1 MARVVVA
8 EQTGQMV
15 LKVVV
20 LYFHP
25 LRQLAA
31 DTEVLLR
38 RVAAVAQA
46 VVLVEILLVYPVAL
60 AQAVKEI
67 MVGITDLVDQYKIP
81 AVVGAVLAQ
90 QEQAA

>member
-1 MARVVVA
+1 
-8 EQTGQMV
+8 MV
-15 LKVVV
+15 HKVVIR
-20 LYFHP
+20 YFHP

-46 VVLVEILLVYPVAL
+46 AVLVGIRLAYPVAL

-67 MVGITDLVDQYKIP
+67 MVGITDLVDQYKIRA
-81 AVVGAVLAQ
+81 AVAAVLAQ

>member
-1 MARVVVA
+1 MVA
-8 EQTGQMV
+8 QTAQMEF
-15 LKVVV
+15 KVVV

-25 LRQLAA
+25 LRQLVV

-38 RVAAVAQA
+38 RVAAVVPVAA
-46 VVLVEILLVYPVAL
+46 LVEIQLLYPVAL